1 MGWIRRFRL
10 NRAARHYAAELPA
23 RLRRGWG
30 SAEFYTP
37 EQIRTAAREARLD
50 MRFIA
55 LGYAAYLSKPEF
67 SSLWL
72 HLPRVF
78 TYEEARTA
86 FRRHVPPQL
95 PSAGANPPG
104 DTNLIIA
111 AGGTDPAPPP
121 N

>member
-1 MGWIRRFRL
+1 MGWLRRFRL
-10 NRAARHYAAELPA
+10 NRAAKRYAAELPA

-30 SAEFYTP
+30 TAEFYTP
-37 EQIRTAAREARLD
+37 EQIRAAAREARLD
-50 MRFIA
+50 TRFIA
-55 LGYAAYLSKPEF
+55 LGYAAFLPEPEF
-67 SSLWL
+67 HSLWL

-86 FRRHVPPQL
+86 FRRHLPAQL
-95 PSAGANPPG
+95 PSAGANQAG

-111 AGGTDPAPPP
+111 AGGTDSAHPP